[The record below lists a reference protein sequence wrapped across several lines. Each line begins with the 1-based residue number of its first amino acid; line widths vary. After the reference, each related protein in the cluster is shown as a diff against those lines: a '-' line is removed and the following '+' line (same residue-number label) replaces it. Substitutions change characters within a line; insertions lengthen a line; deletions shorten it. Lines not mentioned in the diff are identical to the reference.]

1 MIYFIISIMDLNG
14 PLMKAMKAV
23 NFISGSSMKEED
35 IKKHRESVEKVS
47 RLASPKGDIS
57 LERFNIGD
65 IACES
70 VKSVS
75 NFNPHY
81 VILYVHGGGYLSGG
95 LDYARILA
103 IKLAVATGFTTFTF
117 AYRLAPEHSY
127 PAAIEDGLSVWEH
140 LTSGMYSPSH
150 VLLAG
155 DSAGGNLALCLTQK
169 LIAEGK
175 PIPRELLLF
184 SPWTDMTGTA
194 DSYETNKDLDP
205 VLSREFIADAAKAYI
220 AGAGEADDPR
230 FSPLFGS
237 FEGFP
242 PAYIMA
248 GRNEILLD
256 DSIRLC
262 EKIKEAGGRAALDI
276 EEKGWHV
283 YQQLPIRIASL
294 AIARL
299 AKHLAKEI
307 NGES

>member
-1 MIYFIISIMDLNG
+1 MDLNG

-57 LERFNIGD
+57 VERFNIGD

-103 IKLAVATGFTTFTF
+103 KKLAVATGFTTFTF
-117 AYRLAPEHSY
+117 AYRLAPEHAY
-127 PAAIEDGLSVWEH
+127 PAAIEDGLSVWDYM
-140 LTSGMYSPSH
+140 TGGMYSPSH
-150 VLLAG
+150 ILLAG

-169 LIAEGK
+169 LLCDNR
-175 PIPRELLLF
+175 PVPRELILF
-184 SPWTDMTGTA
+184 SPWADMTGTA
-194 DSYETNKDLDP
+194 DSYETNRDIDP
-205 VLSREFIADAAKAYI
+205 VLSGEFVADAAKAYI
-220 AGAGEADDPR
+220 AGAGDPADPR

-242 PAYIMA
+242 LTYIMA
-248 GRNEILLD
+248 GKNEILLD

-262 EKIKEAGGRAALDI
+262 EKIKEAGGRAELDI

-283 YQQLPIRIASL
+283 YQQMPVKIASL
-294 AIARL
+294 AIKRL
-299 AKHLAKEI
+299 SRHIEKDL
-307 NGES
+307 NGDK

>member
-1 MIYFIISIMDLNG
+1 MDLNG

-57 LERFNIGD
+57 VERFNIGD

-103 IKLAVATGFTTFTF
+103 KKLAVATGFTTFTF
-117 AYRLAPEHSY
+117 AYRLAPEHAY
-127 PAAIEDGLSVWEH
+127 PAAIEDGLSVWDYM
-140 LTSGMYSPSH
+140 TGGMYSPSH
-150 VLLAG
+150 ILLAG

-169 LIAEGK
+169 LLCDNR
-175 PIPRELLLF
+175 PVPRELILF
-184 SPWTDMTGTA
+184 SP
-194 DSYETNKDLDP
+194 L
-205 VLSREFIADAAKAYI
+205 ADAAKAYI
-220 AGAGEADDPR
+220 AGAGDPADPR

-242 PAYIMA
+242 LTYIMA
-248 GRNEILLD
+248 GKNEILLD

-262 EKIKEAGGRAALDI
+262 EKIKEAGGRAELDI

-283 YQQLPIRIASL
+283 YQQMPVKIASL
-294 AIARL
+294 AIKRL
-299 AKHLAKEI
+299 SRHIEKDL
-307 NGES
+307 NGDK

>member
-1 MIYFIISIMDLNG
+1 MDLNG

-23 NFISGSSMKEED
+23 NFISGSSMNEED

-47 RLASPKGDIS
+47 RLATPKGDVS
-57 LERFNIGD
+57 VERFSVGD

-103 IKLAVATGFTTFTF
+103 AKLSVATGFTTFTF
-117 AYRLAPEHSY
+117 AYRLAPEHAY
-127 PAAIEDGLSVWEH
+127 PAAIEDGIAVWEH
-140 LTSGMYSPSH
+140 LTGGMYSPSH
-150 VLLAG
+150 VFLAG

-194 DSYETNKDLDP
+194 ESYETNKDVDP
-205 VLSREFIADAAKAYI
+205 VLTKEFIADAAAAYI
-220 AGAGEADDPR
+220 AGAGRKDDPR

-242 PAYIMA
+242 SAYIMA

-262 EKIKEAGGRAALDI
+262 DKIKASGGRAVLDV

-283 YQQLPIRIASL
+283 YQQLPVRMATM

-299 AKHLAKEI
+299 AKHVIKEV